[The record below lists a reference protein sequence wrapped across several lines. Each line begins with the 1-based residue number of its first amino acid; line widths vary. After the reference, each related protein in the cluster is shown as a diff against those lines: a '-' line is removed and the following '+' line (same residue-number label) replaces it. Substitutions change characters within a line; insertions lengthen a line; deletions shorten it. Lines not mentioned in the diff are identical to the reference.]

1 MLTDKICIVTGGG
14 SGIGRAIAIEMATQQ
29 AGGVVIADVDAD
41 GAAETVRL
49 VERAGADAV
58 FVRTDLREAK
68 QIADLMDAT
77 VDRFG
82 GIDVLNNNA
91 GVIETAFMDQ
101 PTIVDMPEEIW
112 DLVYEVNLRAVWL
125 GIKFAAPHLRRSQ
138 RGPNII
144 NAGSTSGFVGSP
156 LGAAYC
162 STKGAVHQLT
172 KVAAIELAPTIRCNA
187 YCPGST
193 VTAMSK
199 GRIASAPDPELVK
212 RWMSGSHLV
221 RRSGQPEEI
230 AQLACFLASDDASFM
245 TGGTYLADG
254 GSLAWRGSN
263 A

>member
-1 MLTDKICIVTGGG
+1 
-14 SGIGRAIAIEMATQQ
+14 
-29 AGGVVIADVDAD
+29 
-41 GAAETVRL
+41 
-49 VERAGADAV
+49 
-58 FVRTDLREAK
+58 
-68 QIADLMDAT
+68 
-77 VDRFG
+77 
-82 GIDVLNNNA
+82 
-91 GVIETAFMDQ
+91 
-101 PTIVDMPEEIW
+101 MPEEIW

-125 GIKFAAPHLRRSQ
+125 GIKYAAPHLRRST

-199 GRIASAPDPELVK
+199 GRIASAPDPEAVK

-221 RRSGQPEEI
+221 RRSGEPEEI
-230 AQLACFLASDDASFM
+230 AKLACFLASDDASFM

-263 A
+263 AS